1 MDCNPSIYTY
11 DSRGVVQLFNA
22 VRKQQKTVEEEVQ
35 KAGSDRKK
43 EKVMEKITKNKFLSM
58 LKGSSVSNVEMGQK
72 QESLEKVCYILE
84 VAYNVSNMI
93 YQ

>member
-1 MDCNPSIYTY
+1 M
-11 DSRGVVQLFNA
+11 
-22 VRKQQKTVEEEVQ
+22 EEEVQ

-72 QESLEKVCYILE
+72 QEIQEKVCYILE
-84 VAYNVSNMI
+84 VAYNVGNMI
-93 YQ
+93 YQKYLLDAISFMFSGENIKSC